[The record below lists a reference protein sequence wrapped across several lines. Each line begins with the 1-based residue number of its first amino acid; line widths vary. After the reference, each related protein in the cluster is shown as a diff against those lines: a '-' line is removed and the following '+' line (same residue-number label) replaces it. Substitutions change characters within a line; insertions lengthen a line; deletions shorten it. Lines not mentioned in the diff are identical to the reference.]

1 MKGYPKY
8 KINDRVSFIL
18 EGIKY
23 EGTIYIVD
31 KFGTFDKY
39 GTWDNPLDV
48 SYDIMGE
55 YNGKPCLFKHI
66 TEKLVNK

>member
-31 KFGTFDKY
+31 KFGTFD
-39 GTWDNPLDV
+39 NPSDV